1 MLTEKIKIKPFKFK
15 KKNKNIFRFI
25 TEFLSNKSELISSLG
40 KGYKNEY
47 NFHKLVG
54 KHNKQNVRIFGIG
67 GSSLGAKA
75 IYFFL
80 KKKIKKKFYF
90 IDNLEEDISFKKNE
104 KYLDLVVSKSGN
116 TLETI
121 VNLNL
126 HNKPKNKKI
135 FITENKASYLSTLAK
150 NLKYEIIHH
159 NDFIGGRFSVLSET
173 GMFPAELMGFKSS
186 NFRRLNDLIK
196 NKKILNSLVTNVTAM
211 MNYSKKNY
219 NSIII
224 NYDQNAISLF
234 EWYQQL
240 VAESL
245 GKKNK
250 GILPIISNMPKDNH
264 SVMQYYL
271 DGKKNNFY
279 TFFFSKSSSTNK
291 INNSNILMKSH
302 SYLKGLSLNKIIK
315 KQFDATEKVFL
326 SKNLPFRSFVVSK
339 RDEVTLGQL
348 FCYFMLET
356 ILLGRALGVDPY
368 NQPAVELIK
377 TETKKNFYKK

>member
-1 MLTEKIKIKPFKFK
+1 MLTEKIKIKSFKFN
-15 KKNKNIFRFI
+15 KKNKNIFKFI
-25 TEFLSNKSELISSLG
+25 TELLSNKSELISSLS

-80 KKKIKKKFYF
+80 KKKIKKNFYF
-90 IDNLEEDISFKKNE
+90 IDNLGEDISFKKNE
-104 KYLDLVVSKSGN
+104 NFLDLIVSKSGN

-135 FITENKASYLSTLAK
+135 FITENKASYLRDLAK
-150 NLKYEIIHH
+150 KLKSEIIHH
-159 NDFIGGRFSVLSET
+159 NNFIGGRFSVLSET

-186 NFRRLNDLIK
+186 SFRRLNDLIK
-196 NKKILNSLVTNVTAM
+196 NKKILSSLVTNVSAM
-211 MNYSKKNY
+211 LNYSKKNY
-219 NSIII
+219 NSVII
-224 NYDQNAISLF
+224 NYDQNAVSLF

-245 GKKNK
+245 GKQNK

-279 TFFFSKSSSTNK
+279 TFFFSKNPSTEK
-291 INNSNILMKSH
+291 INNSNLLLKSH
-302 SYLKGLSLNKIIK
+302 SYLEGLSLNKIIE

-326 SKNLPFRSFVVSK
+326 NKNLPFRSFVVSK
-339 RDEVTLGQL
+339 RDEATLGQL

-356 ILLGRALGVDPY
+356 ILLGRALEVDPY

>member
-1 MLTEKIKIKPFKFK
+1 MLTEKIQIKPFKFK
-15 KKNKNIFRFI
+15 KRNKNIFRFI
-25 TEFLSNKSELISSLG
+25 TELLSNKSELISSLG

-67 GSSLGAKA
+67 GSNLGAKA

-80 KKKIKKKFYF
+80 KKKIKKNFYF
-90 IDNLEEDISFKKNE
+90 IDNLGEDISFKKNE
-104 KYLDLVVSKSGN
+104 NFLDLIVSKSGN

-126 HNKPKNKKI
+126 HNKSKNKKI
-135 FITENKASYLSTLAK
+135 FITENKASYLRDLAK
-150 NLKYEIIHH
+150 KLKSEIIHH
-159 NDFIGGRFSVLSET
+159 NNFIGGRFSVLSET

-186 NFRRLNDLIK
+186 SFRRLNDLIK
-196 NKKILNSLVTNVTAM
+196 NKKILSSLVTNVSAM
-211 MNYSKKNY
+211 LNYSKRNY
-219 NSIII
+219 NSVII
-224 NYDQNAISLF
+224 NYDQNAVSLF

-245 GKKNK
+245 GKQNK

-279 TFFFSKSSSTNK
+279 TFFFSKSPSTEK
-291 INNSNILMKSH
+291 INNSNLLLKSH
-302 SYLKGLSLNKIIK
+302 SYLEGLNLNKIIE

-326 SKNLPFRSFVVSK
+326 NKNLPYRSFVVSK
-339 RDEVTLGQL
+339 RDEATLGQL

-356 ILLGRALGVDPY
+356 ILLGRALEVDPY

-377 TETKKNFYKK
+377 TEMKKNFYKK